1 MDAIALDRDEKMF
14 VERME
19 GSPPQPRQRRLEI
32 SGACSF
38 AVYVKSTLHIKTDR
52 HQRRNKV
59 DIYIPTCRK
68 TYTHTEIYIY
78 IYIFDPG
85 SAGPPPPPPSP
96 PRPPMVPPPR
106 CGVWWWLAS
115 PLPVVWCGPG
125 VGLLVVVLTLP
136 PCGIVW
142 VRVSCGGYPL
152 RLWVCFGVWYDDN
165 DDDGDDDHHLL
176 H

>member
-1 MDAIALDRDEKMF
+1 MF

-78 IYIFDPG
+78 IYLIPVR
-85 SAGPPPPPPSP
+85 PPPPPRPLPAPQWFPPLAVVFGGGLLPPSLWCGVVRGWVCLLWSSPSP
-96 PRPPMVPPPR
+96 PV
-106 CGVWWWLAS
+106 A
-115 PLPVVWCGPG
+115 
-125 VGLLVVVLTLP
+125 
-136 PCGIVW
+136 
-142 VRVSCGGYPL
+142 SCGFGFLAVVTPCVFGSAL
-152 RLWVCFGVWYDDN
+152 GVWYDDN
-165 DDDGDDDHHLL
+165 DDDGDDDHHL